1 MSMHKKQQRRASL
14 ADLFPGMIRTSGGG
28 GGPSSSSSSVSI
40 NNSSNG
46 GGDDSRP
53 SLSRAKPSGG
63 FGQSSGA
70 SATVMSDKLKLSLA
84 KDLFPS
90 KNGSSGNKSKGSASI
105 STKVGDAVAAGG
117 LRGSDHSKMDIMRG
131 SGSKSTNDLVIPT
144 SSTSSPPLSPS
155 ATRKVVL
162 PSALKKGGLKKTSS
176 TSPEHIPSDSS
187 DKTAST
193 ACSSTM
199 SSKKA
204 WEDEDD
210 EEYSLDVPLRDA
222 FGGGGGHQEEE
233 EEPQGHAP
241 RRRAPKRTSS
251 MKKDGAP
258 RRKVPQRSVSAD
270 QLTGMNVQVR
280 LPNSSKP
287 LRKTRSIS
295 FSKSVQVRKIPSQTE
310 LLEREVQDEKD
321 ARNELFFQAEEY
333 DTIKRKTGALVRAI
347 QQGRTPGG
355 VTYCT
360 RGLEKYFRMEE
371 VQMKRIAAWDSVLYE
386 QDNQRLQRKY
396 DDSRLADSY
405 SQWTHESEEDA
416 AERAR
421 QDEEAIEN
429 YTRKTRIDIRRTVSS
444 PTFRR

>member
-1 MSMHKKQQRRASL
+1 MCEKQQRRSSL
-14 ADLFPGMIRTSGGG
+14 AGLFPGMLRTSG
-28 GGPSSSSSSVSI
+28 GGPSSSSSSSVSII

-46 GGDDSRP
+46 GGDCRP

-84 KDLFPS
+84 MDLFPS
-90 KNGSSGNKSKGSASI
+90 KDGSSSGNKSKGSSSI
-105 STKVGDAVAAGG
+105 SNKVGGAVAAGG
-117 LRGSDHSKMDIMRG
+117 LRGSNHSKNDILQG
-131 SGSKSTNDLVIPT
+131 SGAKSTNDLVLPT
-144 SSTSSPPLSPS
+144 SSTSSPSLSPS
-155 ATRKVVL
+155 AARKVTL
-162 PSALKKGGLKKTSS
+162 PSALKKGGLKKTSA
-176 TSPEHIPSDSS
+176 TCPGRIPSDSS

-193 ACSSTM
+193 ASSSTM
-199 SSKKA
+199 SSRKA

-222 FGGGGGHQEEE
+222 FGVGGQQQEEE
-233 EEPQGHAP
+233 EDPRRHAP